1 MRKTRAFAR
10 LLNRPQR
17 ERLAC
22 FQAGIP
28 VVKKVKL
35 TVETS
40 AGKRYLF
47 SESQGVERTQ
57 IFLEFDLNEHSVLAA
72 LLIDGKNFCGNWSHV
87 ASLST
92 SDFAGDEIRL

>member
-1 MRKTRAFAR
+1 MTSR
-10 LLNRPQR
+10 NRPQR
-17 ERLAC
+17 ERLTC
-22 FQAGIP
+22 FNAGIS

-35 TVETS
+35 TMVTS
-40 AGKRYLF
+40 TRKRFLF
-47 SESQGVERTQ
+47 SESQGVERTE

-72 LLIDGKNFCGNWSHV
+72 LLIDCKNSCGNWSHF

>member
-1 MRKTRAFAR
+1 
-10 LLNRPQR
+10 
-17 ERLAC
+17 
-22 FQAGIP
+22 
-28 VVKKVKL
+28 
-35 TVETS
+35 VETS

-72 LLIDGKNFCGNWSHV
+72 LLIDSKNFCGNWSHF